1 MVKAAANNRRNGKQV
16 MALLLNRQDDKIQI
30 TSEAGIMIC
39 RKFDSETVKLLLDQ
53 RGDQIQVTEDVVKAA
68 ASNLRNGKEVMAL
81 LLDRRSDKI
90 QITGDVV
97 EAAAG
102 NWRNGKQVM
111 ALLLNRQDDKIQITL
126 EAGIMICRKF
136 DLETVKL
143 LLDRQ
148 GDQIQITGDVV
159 EAAAGNWRN
168 GKQVMAL
175 LLNRQDGQIQI
186 TSEAGIMVCRKF
198 DSETV
203 KLLLD
208 RRGDQ
213 IQVTED
219 VIKAVA
225 SNEING
231 SEVMALLLDRQ
242 SDQIQITEGVVK
254 AAATN
259 LGNGREVMA
268 LLLNR
273 RDDQIQITS
282 NVVRAI
288 CELFNSGIVKLLL
301 DRPGHQL
308 QITSKV
314 VIMICEKFDSGV
326 VKLLLDRRGDQIHIT
341 EDVVKAAARNSRNGK
356 EVIALLLNRSGGDQI
371 WISEDVYTY
380 LTTHPAYSEFT
391 AGFRNLVQRYHSDP
405 TKLIDRLVHN
415 TIEKNPTTS
424 SHLFRLI
431 VNWDPLG
438 FLRTQYDLRLEQD
451 LGEVIT
457 ITGQS
462 VNAQLTTVN
471 SYLSQTW
478 SSHTFTLLNA
488 IRKTIAQHNNG
499 HCYSSSYTI
508 SSFTLPRVA
517 FCLSLLY

>member
-1 MVKAAANNRRNGKQV
+1 VVEAAAGNWRKGKQV
-16 MALLLNRQDDKIQI
+16 MALLLNRQDDQIQI
-30 TSEAGIMIC
+30 SSEAGIMI
-39 RKFDSETVKLLLDQ
+39 
-53 RGDQIQVTEDVVKAA
+53 
-68 ASNLRNGKEVMAL
+68 
-81 LLDRRSDKI
+81 
-90 QITGDVV
+90 
-97 EAAAG
+97 
-102 NWRNGKQVM
+102 
-111 ALLLNRQDDKIQITL
+111 
-126 EAGIMICRKF
+126 
-136 DLETVKL
+136 
-143 LLDRQ
+143 
-148 GDQIQITGDVV
+148 
-159 EAAAGNWRN
+159 
-168 GKQVMAL
+168 
-175 LLNRQDGQIQI
+175 
-186 TSEAGIMVCRKF
+186 CRKF

-225 SNEING
+225 SNERNG
-231 SEVMALLLDRQ
+231 SEVMALLLDRR
-242 SDQIQITEGVVK
+242 SDQILITEGVVK

-259 LGNGREVMA
+259 SGNGRELMA

-314 VIMICEKFDSGV
+314 VIMICEKFDSEI

-341 EDVVKAAARNSRNGK
+341 EDVVKAATRNSRNGK
-356 EVIALLLNRSGGDQI
+356 EVIALLLNRPGGHQI

-405 TKLIDRLVHN
+405 MNLIDRLVYN
-415 TIEKNPTTS
+415 TEKNPTTS

-478 SSHTFTLLNA
+478 SSHTLMRSGRQLLNTIMVTATLLA
-488 IRKTIAQHNNG
+488 
-499 HCYSSSYTI
+499 
-508 SSFTLPRVA
+508 TL
-517 FCLSLLY
+517 